1 VTGVTVTWPRSGA
14 ARPHRGATR
23 APRSRWPW
31 PPPRCALADRPRH
44 LGHLRADPA
53 VLGGRQYRGVRQSRL
68 VVPCRFRQSPSPL
81 VSAAQ
86 PGSARAGLARA
97 PWPAASGDRRFRP
110 PPLGAW
116 VWPQLLRRRQ
126 APASIRA
133 HLEQPARPP
142 PRRDPAARGAPTM
155 PIHPARDATSPS
167 EADTGSTRPPSA
179 EPANAA
185 RSANAA
191 TAAYHQRHNP
201 RQRPSRRQRLG
212 FLPTRQPVSLTLRR
226 TPERLSARARIGAP
240 RSVFRDDNE
249 DQAHGAED
257 PDVTAWARREGKSRT
272 PGRGGAKAQA
282 EERPP

>member
-1 VTGVTVTWPRSGA
+1 VTGVTVTWARSGA

-31 PPPRCALADRPRH
+31 PPRLDPCPPGAARSPTATPRPR
-44 LGHLRADPA
+44 
-53 VLGGRQYRGVRQSRL
+53 SR
-68 VVPCRFRQSPSPL
+68 VARPPCRSTR
-81 VSAAQ
+81 
-86 PGSARAGLARA
+86 PGT
-97 PWPAASGDRRFRP
+97 
-110 PPLGAW
+110 
-116 VWPQLLRRRQ
+116 LRR
-126 APASIRA
+126 
-133 HLEQPARPP
+133 PARPTPAP
-142 PRRDPAARGAPTM
+142 PG
-155 PIHPARDATSPS
+155 
-167 EADTGSTRPPSA
+167 RPVP

-191 TAAYHQRHNP
+191 TAAYYQRHNP

-240 RSVFRDDNE
+240 RSVLRDDNE

-272 PGRGGAKAQA
+272 PGRGGAKAQVD
-282 EERPP
+282 ERPP